1 MAPEFES
8 ATAPGAQL
16 PARILGSGDRALA
29 DPAMAAVKRDLALIA
44 AKSSARIPDGLGQ
57 SFVAMAATTRGI
69 WNRNLSGIVRA
80 DK

>member
-1 MAPEFES
+1 VAPKFEL
-8 ATAPGAQL
+8 AAAPTTKL
-16 PARILGSGDRALA
+16 PALRLGPDNGALA